1 MRLTVAEVARIVSG
15 TVSGIDPSVVVTGK
29 VEFDSRRVAPGD
41 LFLAF
46 VGEHV
51 DGHDFAVQALD
62 AGAVAVL
69 SSREL
74 ACGSIVVADPIE
86 AITALASYQAHRLP
100 ATIIGI
106 TGSSGKT
113 STKDLVAQV
122 LARAGVTIAPPGSFN
137 NELGHPYTVLLADE
151 HTKFLVLE
159 ISARGLGHITH
170 LTEIAPPLIGAV
182 LNVGS
187 AHLGEFGSVAAIAQ
201 AKGELVEALPNA
213 AAGGVAVL
221 NADDPLSATMA
232 SRTSAAV
239 VTVGEHRNADVR
251 AEQVEIGPN
260 GRASFELVIGTERA
274 PVRLQVH
281 GEHQVANAL
290 SAAAIARACGMAV
303 PDIAAALSEAVSQS
317 HWRMEV
323 TETADGIVVINDAYN
338 ANPDSVRAALK
349 ALAIMSAGRRSVA
362 VLGHMAE
369 LGADSAAEHDAIG
382 RLAVR
387 LDIGQVLAVGD
398 EARPIAHGAALEG
411 SWNGESE
418 WVPDVVAATARLTEL
433 LQPGDVVL
441 VKGSRSAA
449 MERVAH
455 ALLDAHGVSS
465 AAGDG
470 PAGNPQTAAGDL

>member
-1 MRLTVAEVARIVSG
+1 VIALTVAEVAQIVSG
-15 TVSGIDPSVVVTGK
+15 TVSGVDPAVVVTGK
-29 VEFDSRRVAPGD
+29 VEFDSRRVAAGD

-51 DGHDFAVQALD
+51 DGHDFAEQALA
-62 AGAVAVL
+62 AGAVAVM
-69 SSREL
+69 STREL
-74 ACGSIVVADPIE
+74 AVGSIVVDDPIA
-86 AITALASYQAHRLP
+86 AITALAAYQAHRLP

-113 STKDLVAQV
+113 STKDLLAQV
-122 LARAGVTIAPPGSFN
+122 LAHAGVTVAPPGSFN

-151 HTKFLVLE
+151 HTEYLVLE

-170 LTEIAPPLIGAV
+170 LTEIAPPRIGAV
-182 LNVGS
+182 LNVGT

-201 AKGELVEALPNA
+201 AKGELVEALPDA
-213 AAGGVAVL
+213 DAGGVAVL

-232 SRTSAAV
+232 SRTSATV

-251 AEQVEIGPN
+251 AEQVRIGVD
-260 GRASFELVIGTERA
+260 GRASFELVAGEERA

-281 GEHQVANAL
+281 GEHQVANSL
-290 SAAAIARACGMAV
+290 SAAAIARACGMSLT
-303 PDIAAALSEAVSQS
+303 DIASALSGAVSQS

-349 ALAIMSAGRRSVA
+349 ALAVMSAGRRSVA

-387 LDIGQVLAVGD
+387 LDIRQVLAVGD

-418 WVPDVVAATARLTEL
+418 WVPDVGAAVARLAEFL
-433 LQPGDVVL
+433 RPGDVVL
-441 VKGSRSAA
+441 FKGSRSAGI
-449 MERVAH
+449 ERAAQAV
-455 ALLDAHGVSS
+455 LDARGVADRATGAEDA
-465 AAGDG
+465 AAGE
-470 PAGNPQTAAGDL
+470 PR